1 MAGKTTTDA
10 HLALLL
16 PMAVNQGWTVRDFA
30 KRADIGKDRAC
41 ELLRVAT
48 EQART
53 AIQSITAIDVLSLS
67 VEVQGKTRT
76 LGEIQGR
83 MVTGAARSLATLPE
97 NPHEWTES
105 NDKTYRRCQTVL
117 RDAKALGLIRFGE
130 ADKTG
135 GNTPALRHVDPFSAQ
150 NTPGKQ
156 GKGEKSPTESASVND
171 GASRCTPDPA
181 PDTPPDTVESE

>member
-30 KRADIGKDRAC
+30 KRANIGKDRAC
-41 ELLRVAT
+41 ELLRTAT

-76 LGEIQGR
+76 LGEIQGK

-97 NPHEWTES
+97 NPHEWTQS
-105 NDKTYRRCQTVL
+105 NDQTYRRCQTIL

-130 ADKTG
+130 ADKAG
-135 GNTPALRHVDPFSAQ
+135 TPPVVRHVDPFMAQ

-156 GKGEKSPTESASVND
+156 GKGDKSPTEAATVND

>member
-16 PMAVNQGWTVRDFA
+16 PMAVNQGWTVRMLA
-30 KRADIGKDRAC
+30 ERANIGKDRAC
-41 ELLRVAT
+41 ELLRTAT

-53 AIQSITAIDVLSLS
+53 AIESITAIDVLSLTI
-67 VEVQGKTRT
+67 EIQGKTRT
-76 LGEIQGR
+76 LGQIQGR

-130 ADKTG
+130 SDKAGTP
-135 GNTPALRHVDPFSAQ
+135 PALRHVDPFMAR
-150 NTPGKQ
+150 
-156 GKGEKSPTESASVND
+156 TESRKAGKAEKPLEEQGSVND
-171 GASRCTPDPA
+171 GSIRCEGEGA
-181 PDTPPDTVESE
+181 DTPPADGAGEE